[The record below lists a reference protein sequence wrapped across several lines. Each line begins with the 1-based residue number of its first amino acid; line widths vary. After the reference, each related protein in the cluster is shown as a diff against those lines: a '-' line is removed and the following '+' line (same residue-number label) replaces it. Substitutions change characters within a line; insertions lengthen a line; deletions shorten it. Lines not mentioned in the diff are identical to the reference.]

1 MTGVLTAAKNVFSK
15 CKIKLRFEKT
25 NNKQTDKQKTPKG
38 GRELF

>member
-25 NNKQTDKQKTPKG
+25 KINKQKTPKG